1 MPCSYYGLYQYY
13 VVLLSGHSNIGKG
26 YNGATYNG
34 ANFVLLLR
42 YYYYIATKYYF
53 LEDGLFKKSEAARC
67 QSVLPLAEQIIQL
80 QIGIGII
87 VPSLHPNQF
96 QKPSFHSMDAGKSEL
111 SGNYNRTA

>member
-1 MPCSYYGLYQYY
+1 MMHDVLSQYFP
-13 VVLLSGHSNIGKG
+13 SIK
-26 YNGATYNG
+26 NG
-34 ANFVLLLR
+34 ANTFYINKVSKTHYSVEGFNLNLE
-42 YYYYIATKYYF
+42 IATKY
-53 LEDGLFKKSEAARC
+53 LEDELFKKSEAARC

-96 QKPSFHSMDAGKSEL
+96 QKPSLHSMDAGKSEL